1 MMRLKD
7 KVAIVTG
14 STSGI
19 GLATAK
25 LFAKEGAK
33 VVLAARKEDVAN
45 EIVREIKADGGEA
58 MFVHLEVSDPKE
70 WEDAAKKTMETYGA
84 LNILVNNA
92 GVNTPVAFPR
102 IDIDAWNKVMDID
115 VTGPMVGIQTCA
127 PYMRT
132 SGGGS
137 IINIAS
143 LGGMFGTVSTAY
155 STAKWALRGLSA
167 CAAASYGTWG
177 IRSNVVDPGFIA
189 GTNLTNKIQQEQA
202 ANNIP
207 SNPLA
212 DLSSLERAGT
222 TDELANAVLFLASD
236 ESSYVTGVEIP
247 VDGGLNAGGIYA
259 VARKQLQQMMA
270 KMSEAK

>member
-1 MMRLKD
+1 MRLKD

-45 EIVREIKADGGEA
+45 EIVKEIEADGGEA
-58 MFVHLEVSDPKE
+58 MFVHLEVSDPNE
-70 WEDAAKKTMETYGA
+70 WELAAKKTMETYGA
-84 LNILVNNA
+84 LHILVNNA
-92 GVNTPVAFPR
+92 GVNTPVVFPR

-127 PYMRT
+127 PYMKA

-143 LGGMFGTVSTAY
+143 LAGMFGTVGTAY

-167 CAAASYGTWG
+167 SAAASYGSWG

-189 GTNLTNKIQQEQA
+189 GTNLTNKIQQGLA
-202 ANNIP
+202 ANNVS

-212 DLSSLERAGT
+212 DLASLERGGT

-236 ESSYVTGVEIP
+236 ESSYVTGIEIP
-247 VDGGLNAGGIYA
+247 VDGGLYASGIYA
-259 VARKQLQQMMA
+259 VARKQLQQMVDQ
-270 KMSEAK
+270 MSGAQK